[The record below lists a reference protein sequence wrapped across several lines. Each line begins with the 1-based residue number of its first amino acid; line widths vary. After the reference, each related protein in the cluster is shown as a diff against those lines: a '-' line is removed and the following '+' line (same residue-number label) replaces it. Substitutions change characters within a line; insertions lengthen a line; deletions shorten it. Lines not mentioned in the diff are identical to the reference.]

1 MKKKIVGAF
10 AMVSLLASIALGVAV
25 NSSDQVSLGLPGD
38 YSVQIS
44 THYVGSERMR
54 SFSLLNAST
63 ALTEAEAGCVSDVAA
78 KASQVD
84 VVEAGCVAD
93 ATAMASQNAIVE
105 AEAGCVSDV
114 AASASQGA
122 IVVVESECVSDVAAK
137 AVSSLL

>member
-25 NSSDQVSLGLPGD
+25 NSSDEVSLGLPGD

-54 SFSLLNAST
+54 SFSFLNASS
-63 ALTEAEAGCVSDVAA
+63 ALTEVEAECVADVAA
-78 KASQVD
+78 QASQAEIL
-84 VVEAGCVAD
+84 EAECVAD
-93 ATAMASQNAIVE
+93 ATALASQNAIVE
-105 AEAGCVSDV
+105 AEAECVADV
-114 AASASQGA
+114 AANASQGA
-122 IVVVESECVSDVAAK
+122 IVAVESECVSDVAAK